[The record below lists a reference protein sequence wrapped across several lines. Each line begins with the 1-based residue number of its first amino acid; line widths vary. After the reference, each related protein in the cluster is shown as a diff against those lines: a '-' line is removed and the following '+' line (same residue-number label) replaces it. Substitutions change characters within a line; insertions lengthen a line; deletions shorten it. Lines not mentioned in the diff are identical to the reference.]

1 MARTEAGLP
10 PASVRPFYRRRRFQ
24 SEGQRLPP
32 TSTKEPLDYEPVLPL
47 GRGRGGGFDDEFEEP
62 RPRGRADDA
71 DAAEPGW
78 PEVPAAGRRSASGR
92 GESNRVEPSGVT
104 GARAVL
110 RRAHGLTFAGLLLFT
125 FVLFYRPYEYIP
137 LPTTLAFW
145 LATLT
150 LVVYFPAQLG
160 AEGNLTARPREV
172 NLVLLFCLAGLLSIP
187 FAKESP
193 AEAWAAFSNIFIRA
207 VLIFLVI
214 VNVVRT
220 ERRLRWLLLLAMGS
234 GVAMAAGALSDFASG
249 KLMIEGYR
257 VEGRIGGIFE
267 NPNEMALHFVT
278 LMPVAAA
285 LAVGSRGLLKKAF
298 YGGAALVMVAGTV
311 VTYSR
316 GGFLAMAA
324 TFFVLAWMLGRK
336 SRFVVITVALLLTV
350 GLLLVAPGNYGA
362 RILSI
367 YDRRL
372 DAFGSADARQQLLMS
387 SIVVALRNP
396 LFGVGMGNFVFFSP
410 RSLEAHNAYTQVA
423 AEMGAFGFA
432 VYVLYVVS
440 PLRRLLAVARE
451 TFEVRRTSRFYYL
464 AVGLAAGL
472 VGYMVASFFGSF
484 AYYWNIYY
492 LVGYAVCLRRL
503 YEDERAKAAELV
515 AADS

>member
-10 PASVRPFYRRRRFQ
+10 PASVRPFYRRRLGAA
-24 SEGQRLPP
+24 EGQRLPP

-47 GRGRGGGFDDEFEEP
+47 SRGHDRRGFEDEGEESP
-62 RPRGRADDA
+62 LHTADA
-71 DAAEPGW
+71 DWSGGPREAARTK
-78 PEVPAAGRRSASGR
+78 AR
-92 GESNRVEPSGVT
+92 GEDSGAVKPSKKA

-110 RRAHGLTFAGLLLFT
+110 RRAHGLTYAGLMLFT
-125 FVLFYRPYEYIP
+125 FILFYRPYEYIP
-137 LPTTLAFW
+137 LPMTLAFW

-172 NLVLLFCLAGLLSIP
+172 NLVLLFCLAGLVSVP
-187 FAKESP
+187 FAKESM
-193 AEAWAAFSNIFIRA
+193 AEAWASFSNIFIRA
-207 VLIFLVI
+207 ILIFVVI

-220 ERRLRWLLLLAMGS
+220 ERRLRWLLLLALGS
-234 GVAMAAGALSDFASG
+234 GVLMAAGALSDFAAG
-249 KLMIEGYR
+249 RLTVEGYR

-285 LAVGSRGLLKKAF
+285 LALGSRSFLKKAI
-298 YGGAALVMVAGTV
+298 YGAAAALMVAGTV

-316 GGFLAMAA
+316 GGFLAMAVV
-324 TFFVLAWMLGRK
+324 FFVLAWVLGRK
-336 SRFVVITVALLLTV
+336 NRFVVVVVAILLTV
-350 GLLLVAPGNYGA
+350 LLLIVAPGNYGA

-367 YDRRL
+367 YDHRL

-387 SIVVALRNP
+387 SIIVALRNP
-396 LFGVGMGNFVFFSP
+396 LFGVGMGNFIFVSP
-410 RSLEAHNAYTQVA
+410 RSMEAHNAYTQVA
-423 AEMGAFGFA
+423 SEMGAFGFA

-440 PLRRLLAVARE
+440 PLRRLLAVARA
-451 TFEVRRTSRFYYL
+451 TFEERRTSRFYYL
-464 AVGLAAGL
+464 AVGLAVSL

-484 AYYWNIYY
+484 AYYWNVYY

-503 YEDERAKAAELV
+503 YEAEQAKTAAPTASDL
-515 AADS
+515 

>member
-1 MARTEAGLP
+1 
-10 PASVRPFYRRRRFQ
+10 
-24 SEGQRLPP
+24 LPP

-47 GRGRGGGFDDEFEEP
+47 GRGGARRGFEDEGDEPFRRDDDGGWLRESDA
-62 RPRGRADDA
+62 RPAA
-71 DAAEPGW
+71 HAEPVAGDSAQLA
-78 PEVPAAGRRSASGR
+78 PARKTVAG
-92 GESNRVEPSGVT
+92 
-104 GARAVL
+104 AVL
-110 RRAHGLTFAGLLLFT
+110 RRAHGLTYAGLMLFT
-125 FVLFYRPYEYIP
+125 FVLFYRPYEYVP
-137 LPTTLAFW
+137 LPMTLAFW

-172 NLVLLFCLAGLLSIP
+172 NLVLLFCLAGLASVP
-187 FAKESP
+187 FAKESVG
-193 AEAWAAFSNIFIRA
+193 AAWDTFSNIFIRA
-207 VLIFLVI
+207 ILIFLVI

-220 ERRLRWLLLLAMGS
+220 ERRLRWLLLLALGS
-234 GVAMAAGALSDFASG
+234 GVAMAGGALSDYASG
-249 KLMIEGYR
+249 KLTVEGYR

-267 NPNEMALHFVT
+267 NPNEMALHLVT
-278 LMPVAAA
+278 LLPIAAA
-285 LAVGSRGLLKKAF
+285 LAVGSRGFLKKAV
-298 YGGAALVMVAGTV
+298 YGAAAALMVAGTV

-324 TFFVLAWMLGRK
+324 AFLVLAWTLGRRN
-336 SRFVVITVALLLTV
+336 RFAVLTAALVLT
-350 GLLLVAPGNYGA
+350 GLLLVVAPGGYGA

-396 LFGVGMGNFVFFSP
+396 LFGIGMGNFVFVSP

-423 AEMGAFGFA
+423 SEMGAFGFA
-432 VYVLYVVS
+432 VYGLYVVT
-440 PLRRLLAVARE
+440 PLRRMLAVARE
-451 TFEVRRTSRFYYL
+451 SFEARRTSRHYYL
-464 AVGLAAGL
+464 AVGLAASL
-472 VGYMVASFFGSF
+472 VAYMVASFFGSF

-503 YEDERAKAAELV
+503 YEAEREKAAGAV
-515 AADS
+515 AS

>member
-1 MARTEAGLP
+1 M
-10 PASVRPFYRRRRFQ
+10 
-24 SEGQRLPP
+24 PP

-47 GRGRGGGFDDEFEEP
+47 SRGHDRHGFADEGEESF
-62 RPRGRADDA
+62 RHAADA
-71 DAAEPGW
+71 DRSGEPDA
-78 PEVPAAGRRSASGR
+78 PARTKRRGKDSEGVA
-92 GESNRVEPSGVT
+92 PSSRT

-110 RRAHGLTFAGLLLFT
+110 RRAHGLTYAGLLLFT

-137 LPTTLAFW
+137 LPATLAFW

-172 NLVLLFCLAGLLSIP
+172 NLVLLFCLAGLVSVL
-187 FAKESP
+187 FAKESV
-193 AEAWAAFSNIFIRA
+193 ADAWATFSNIFIRA
-207 VLIFLVI
+207 ILIFIVI

-220 ERRLRWLLLLAMGS
+220 ERRLRWLLLLALGS
-234 GVAMAAGALSDFASG
+234 GVVMAGGALSDYAAG
-249 KLMIEGYR
+249 RLTVEGYR

-267 NPNEMALHFVT
+267 NPNEMALHLVT
-278 LMPVAAA
+278 MLPVAAA
-285 LAVGSRGLLKKAF
+285 LAVGSRGFLKKTL
-298 YGGAALVMVAGTV
+298 YGAAAAVMVAGTV

-324 TFFVLAWMLGRK
+324 GFMVLAWTLGRK
-336 SRFVVITVALLLTV
+336 NRFAVLTIALGLTILLLI
-350 GLLLVAPGNYGA
+350 VAPGGYGA

-372 DAFGSADARQQLLMS
+372 DAFGSADARQQLLIS
-387 SIVVALRNP
+387 SIIVALRNP
-396 LFGVGMGNFVFFSP
+396 LFGIGMGNFVFVSA

-423 AEMGAFGFA
+423 SEMGMGGFVVYA
-432 VYVLYVVS
+432 LYVLT
-440 PLRRLLAVARE
+440 PLRRMFAVARE
-451 TFEVRRTSRFYYL
+451 SFEARRTSRHYYL
-464 AVGLAAGL
+464 AVGLAASL

-503 YEDERAKAAELV
+503 YEAEQAKAAEATV
-515 AADS
+515 AS